1 MSDSPVLAA
10 LARLEAGQIRLEAR
24 FTGLEARFT
33 GLEERIAGL
42 EAGHLRL
49 EDRIVGLEDRF
60 TGLEAGYNRLEAGLS
75 GLKAEQTRLR
85 SDFLAELGKT
95 RADIME
101 RVDRLENAVTLIRD
115 DIAVNMGAVDAVER
129 ANENTR
135 ADVRTLGEQVSVMWK
150 QIKQLQSDMREVRG
164 GP

>member
-10 LARLEAGQIRLEAR
+10 LARLEAGQTRLEADI
-24 FTGLEARFT
+24 T
-33 GLEERIAGL
+33 
-42 EAGHLRL
+42 
-49 EDRIVGLEDRF
+49 
-60 TGLEAGYNRLEAGLS
+60 S
-75 GLKAEQTRLR
+75 LKGEQARLR

-129 ANENTR
+129 ANDNTR
-135 ADVRTLGEQVSVMWK
+135 ADVRTLGEQMSVMWK
-150 QIKQLQSDMREVRG
+150 QIKQLQSEMREVRG
-164 GP
+164 DP

>member
-10 LARLEAGQIRLEAR
+10 LARLEAGQ
-24 FTGLEARFT
+24 T
-33 GLEERIAGL
+33 
-42 EAGHLRL
+42 
-49 EDRIVGLEDRF
+49 
-60 TGLEAGYNRLEAGLS
+60 RLEAGQTRLEADITS
-75 GLKAEQTRLR
+75 LKGEQARLR

-129 ANENTR
+129 ANDNTR
-135 ADVRTLGEQVSVMWK
+135 ADVRTLGEQMSVMWK
-150 QIKQLQSDMREVRG
+150 QIKQLQSEMREVRG
-164 GP
+164 DP

>member
-10 LARLEAGQIRLEAR
+10 LARLEAGQTR
-24 FTGLEARFT
+24 
-33 GLEERIAGL
+33 
-42 EAGHLRL
+42 
-49 EDRIVGLEDRF
+49 
-60 TGLEAGYNRLEAGLS
+60 LEAGYTRLEADVT
-75 GLKAEQTRLR
+75 GLKADQTRLR

-101 RVDRLENAVTLIRD
+101 RVDRLGNAVTLIRD

-150 QIKQLQSDMREVRG
+150 QIKQLQSEMREVRG
-164 GP
+164 DP

>member
-10 LARLEAGQIRLEAR
+10 LARLEAGQTR
-24 FTGLEARFT
+24 
-33 GLEERIAGL
+33 
-42 EAGHLRL
+42 
-49 EDRIVGLEDRF
+49 
-60 TGLEAGYNRLEAGLS
+60 LEAGYTRVEADVS

-150 QIKQLQSDMREVRG
+150 QIKQLQSEMREVRG
-164 GP
+164 DP

>member
-1 MSDSPVLAA
+1 VSDSPVLAA
-10 LARLEAGQIRLEAR
+10 LARLEAGQTR
-24 FTGLEARFT
+24 
-33 GLEERIAGL
+33 
-42 EAGHLRL
+42 
-49 EDRIVGLEDRF
+49 
-60 TGLEAGYNRLEAGLS
+60 LEAGYTRLEADVT
-75 GLKAEQTRLR
+75 GLKADQTRLR

-101 RVDRLENAVTLIRD
+101 RVDRLENTVTLIRD

-150 QIKQLQSDMREVRG
+150 QIKQLQSEMREVRG
-164 GP
+164 DP